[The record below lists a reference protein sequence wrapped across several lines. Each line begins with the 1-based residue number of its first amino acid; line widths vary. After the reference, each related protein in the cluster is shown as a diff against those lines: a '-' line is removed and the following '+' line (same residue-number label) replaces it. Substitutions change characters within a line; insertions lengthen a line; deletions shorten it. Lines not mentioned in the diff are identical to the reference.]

1 MADDITSMR
10 MMQKKTRSASIC
22 ATGGSIET
30 VIYNMPSGNNT
41 PDSAGTPNYRRRRPA
56 TRSQSARIT
65 ATAGRSVS
73 EERNFNFKIPDKI
86 VDIFH
91 IFFFS

>member
-1 MADDITSMR
+1 MADDIASMR

-22 ATGGSIET
+22 ATGGGSLENA
-30 VIYNMPSGNNT
+30 IYNMPSGNNT
-41 PDSAGTPNYRRRRPA
+41 PENSGTPSYRRRRPA

-73 EERNFNFKIPDKI
+73 SCL
-86 VDIFH
+86 H
-91 IFFFS
+91 